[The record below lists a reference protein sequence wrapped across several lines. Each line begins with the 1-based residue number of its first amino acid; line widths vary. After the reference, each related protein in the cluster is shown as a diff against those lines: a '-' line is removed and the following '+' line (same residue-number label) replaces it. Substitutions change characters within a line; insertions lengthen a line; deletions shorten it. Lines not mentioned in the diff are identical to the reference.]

1 MKYKIVNL
9 KEYLKVK
16 CKSLKCWNKL
26 YVYICSLEYNKIV
39 LNGLF

>member
-16 CKSLKCWNKL
+16 CKSLKWNKL